1 MKGDVDSEFNLKLWE
16 SSYDA
21 INGDPEENSQLDT
34 DKDDST
40 MVDKFRFDEKSQ
52 NFGLKRPIQLSI
64 VGRPNVGKSSLTNAI
79 LKENRVVVDNHP
91 GTTRDSIKVSWTYK
105 VIK

>member
-21 INGDPEENSQLDT
+21 INGDPEENSELDT

-40 MVDKFRFDEKSQ
+40 MVDKFRFDEKS
-52 NFGLKRPIQLSI
+52 
-64 VGRPNVGKSSLTNAI
+64 
-79 LKENRVVVDNHP
+79 
-91 GTTRDSIKVSWTYK
+91 
-105 VIK
+105 